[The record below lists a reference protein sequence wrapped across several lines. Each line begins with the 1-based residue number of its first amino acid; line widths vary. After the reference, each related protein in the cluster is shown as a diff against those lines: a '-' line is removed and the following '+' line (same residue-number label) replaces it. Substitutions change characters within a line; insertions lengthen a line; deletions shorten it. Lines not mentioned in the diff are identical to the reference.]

1 MLVVVDLTTLCSNT
15 LVRKASAQRTRV
27 IVHGW
32 VHENVRLEAGT
43 LHGPVVRLRSHGEI
57 LVELAMGGSL
67 GILRAGTEVVS

>member
-1 MLVVVDLTTLCSNT
+1 M
-15 LVRKASAQRTRV
+15 